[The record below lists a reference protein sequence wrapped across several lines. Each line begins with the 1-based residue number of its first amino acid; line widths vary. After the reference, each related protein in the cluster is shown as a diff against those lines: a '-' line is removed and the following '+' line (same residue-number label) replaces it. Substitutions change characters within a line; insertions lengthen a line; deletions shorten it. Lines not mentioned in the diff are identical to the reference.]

1 MPGVLNMAVGT
12 SQGQGG
18 FNTNNTMSIN
28 GMGTGATLYLLDG
41 IWNMNTG
48 NMTQTT
54 ITPNPDTIQEVR
66 TLQKQYQPQVCAA
79 GRLDRTAA
87 DESGTSNFHGALWEY
102 VRKRC
107 V

>member
-1 MPGVLNMAVGT
+1 
-12 SQGQGG
+12 
-18 FNTNNTMSIN
+18 
-28 GMGTGATLYLLDG
+28 MGTGATLYLLDG

-87 DESGTSNFHGALWEY
+87 DEERHVELPWRPMG
-102 VRKRC
+102 VRAQRC